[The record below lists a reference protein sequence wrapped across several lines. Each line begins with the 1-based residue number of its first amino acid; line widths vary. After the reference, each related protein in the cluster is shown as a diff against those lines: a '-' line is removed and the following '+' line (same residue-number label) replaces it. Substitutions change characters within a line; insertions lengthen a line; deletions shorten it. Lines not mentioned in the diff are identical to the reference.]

1 MLELRHQD
9 EDTKWCMFKHN

>member
-9 EDTKWCMFKHN
+9 EDTKWCLF